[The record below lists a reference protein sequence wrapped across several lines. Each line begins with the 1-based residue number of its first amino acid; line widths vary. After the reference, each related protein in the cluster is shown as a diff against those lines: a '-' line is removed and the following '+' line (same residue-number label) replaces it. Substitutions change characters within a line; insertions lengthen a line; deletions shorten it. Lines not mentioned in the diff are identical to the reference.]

1 MFKSGVKKAQKAKDH
16 VEEALEKVR
25 TKPWATPL
33 GKALK
38 VSGDIVE
45 AVDGF
50 VPGAKY
56 LGGALS
62 FGATLLNPE
71 PTPEDLQDQLR
82 DIKATIEAN
91 QGNKFMVQS
100 LQKAQIELEEQI
112 ARCFG
117 EIRTEVQDIRVE
129 MKEVYCK
136 VTESSKAA
144 EEKMEKIKGL
154 MGETFDIVVD
164 SRFKVQYSVEPFAWF
179 SSCVSFEYQLHI
191 VALGRPRGG

>member
-1 MFKSGVKKAQKAKDH
+1 MFKSGLNKAQKAKDH

-25 TKPWATPL
+25 AKPWATPL

-38 VSGDIVE
+38 VSGNIVE
-45 AVDGF
+45 AFDSL
-50 VPGAKY
+50 VPGAKL

-71 PTPEDLQDQLR
+71 ITPEDLQNQLR
-82 DIKATIEAN
+82 DIKAMIEAN

-112 ARCFG
+112 ARRFG
-117 EIRTEVQDIRVE
+117 EIRTEFREIRVE
-129 MKEVYCK
+129 MKEAYCK
-136 VTESSKAA
+136 VTETSKAS

-164 SRFKVQYSVEPFAWF
+164 SRFKVQ
-179 SSCVSFEYQLHI
+179 
-191 VALGRPRGG
+191 

>member
-1 MFKSGVKKAQKAKDH
+1 MSMFKSGLNKAQKAKDH

-25 TKPWATPL
+25 AKPWATPL

-38 VSGDIVE
+38 VSGNIVE

-71 PTPEDLQDQLR
+71 QAPEDLQDQLR

-91 QGNKFMVQS
+91 QGNKFIVQS

-112 ARCFG
+112 AGRFG
-117 EIRTEVQDIRVE
+117 EIRTEFREIRVE
-129 MKEVYCK
+129 MKEAYCK

-144 EEKMEKIKGL
+144 EERMAKIKSL

-164 SRFKVQYSVEPFAWF
+164 SRFKVQYSVQPFALVF
-179 SSCVSFEYQLHI
+179 FLCHL
-191 VALGRPRGG
+191 